1 MLINPRDIKKVAP
14 EPQIP
19 EATVPKPETPQPQGE
34 TQSQFE
40 QERL

>member
-1 MLINPRDIKKVAP
+1 MKVEIKKVTP

-40 QERL
+40 T